1 MVAETLVETLDETPD
16 VTLVETLPETPVETL
31 GETLV
36 DIVMGAETTVTV
48 RIIVKHDH
56 HRISIMGKTGFSYLR
71 KFRKSAKLRLKCHVF
86 LFCFVLFDLVYGLVV
101 DVAHIEAEVG
111 VI

>member
-1 MVAETLVETLDETPD
+1 MVVATLDETLGVTLVETLP
-16 VTLVETLPETPVETL
+16 ETLPETPVETL
-31 GETLV
+31 DETLV

-56 HRISIMGKTGFSYLR
+56 HRISIMGEIGFSYLR
-71 KFRKSAKLRLKCHVF
+71 KFRKSAEMSCG
-86 LFCFVLFDLVYGLVV
+86 FVLFDLVYGVVV
-101 DVAHIEAEVG
+101 DVVRIEAEAE